1 MIFWVDRLSGFVARN
16 PVYPD
21 SSGQLAITMKY
32 LYFFFSIF
40 ILPFLVVTTKEA
52 SISSEMPVAEVLK
65 KLGDRSI
72 KHQPNMGL
80 KGVSAENGKR
90 LFLEG
95 ISKSPSGKKSKR
107 QSKHFVCTSCHNI
120 VQEDP
125 NLKVSDPQARLEY
138 AQEKNIPFLQGTTM
152 YGAVNRTSFYNGDY
166 YKKYG
171 DLVDKARN
179 DIREA
184 IQLCAVECAQG
195 RSLKH
200 WEIESVLAYL
210 WTLEMKLE
218 DLDLTDAD
226 LQKITEAVDKE
237 TNQEA
242 AISLLKSKY
251 LQASPATFIPPPTD
265 RKAGATDIT
274 GNPENGKLVYDLSCK
289 HCHENERY
297 SFFKL
302 DDSQLS
308 LAHLNKHFSKYSRY
322 STYQVSRWGTSPIP
336 GKKAYMPQYTKERMS
351 VQQLEDLRAY
361 VKQVAGK

>member
-1 MIFWVDRLSGFVARN
+1 
-16 PVYPD
+16 
-21 SSGQLAITMKY
+21 MKY
-32 LYFFFSIF
+32 LYLLFSLF
-40 ILPFLVVTTKEA
+40 IIPFLVVTTEKA
-52 SISSEMPVAEVLK
+52 SVTAEMPVAEVLK
-65 KLGDRSI
+65 QLGDKSI
-72 KHQPNMGL
+72 THQPNMGL
-80 KGVSAENGKR
+80 KGVSAENGKK

-95 ISKSPSGKKSKR
+95 ISKNANGKKSKK

-125 NLKVSDPQARLEY
+125 NLSVSDPQARLEY

-195 RSLKH
+195 RPLKH

-210 WTLEMKLE
+210 WTLEMKME
-218 DLDLTDAD
+218 DLDLA
-226 LQKITEAVDKE
+226 AVDFQTIKTAVDNG
-237 TNQEA
+237 TNQAA

-251 LQASPATFIPPPTD
+251 LQSSPATFIAPPDD
-265 RKAGATDIT
+265 RKAGAPNLT
-274 GNPENGKLVYDLSCK
+274 GNPDNGKLVYDLSCK
-289 HCHENERY
+289 HCHEGERY

-308 LAHLNKHFSKYSRY
+308 LSHLNKHFSKYSRY
-322 STYQVSRWGTSPIP
+322 STYQVSRWGTSPVP

-351 VQQLEDLRAY
+351 IQQLEDLRAY
-361 VKQVAGK
+361 VRQEAEK

>member
-1 MIFWVDRLSGFVARN
+1 M
-16 PVYPD
+16 
-21 SSGQLAITMKY
+21 
-32 LYFFFSIF
+32 
-40 ILPFLVVTTKEA
+40 VVTTEKTSVTNET
-52 SISSEMPVAEVLK
+52 PVAEVLK

-72 KHQPNMGL
+72 THQPNMGL
-80 KGVSAENGKR
+80 KGVSAENGKK

-95 ISKSPSGKKSKR
+95 ISKSPSGKKSKK

-125 NLKVSDPQARLEY
+125 DLSVSDPQARLEY
-138 AQEKNIPFLQGTTM
+138 AKAKGIPFLQGTTM

-210 WTLEMKLE
+210 WTLEMKME

-226 LQKITEAVDKE
+226 FQKITAAVDSDGNKD
-237 TNQEA
+237 N

-251 LQASPATFIPPPTD
+251 LQGSPATFIAPPED
-265 RKAGATDIT
+265 RKAGTANVT
-274 GNPENGKLVYDLSCK
+274 GNPENGRLIYDLSCK

-297 SFFKL
+297 SFYKL
-302 DDSQLS
+302 DDTKLS
-308 LAHLNKHFSKYSRY
+308 LSHLNKHFSRYSRY
-322 STYQVSRWGTSPIP
+322 STYQVSRWGTSPVP

-361 VKQVAGK
+361 VKQEASR

>member
-1 MIFWVDRLSGFVARN
+1 
-16 PVYPD
+16 
-21 SSGQLAITMKY
+21 MKY
-32 LYFFFSIF
+32 LYLLFSIF
-40 ILPFLVVTTKEA
+40 IIPFLVVTTEKA
-52 SISSEMPVAEVLK
+52 SVTAEMPVAEVLK
-65 KLGDRSI
+65 QLGDKSI
-72 KHQPNMGL
+72 THQPNMGL
-80 KGVSAENGKR
+80 KGVSAENGKK

-95 ISKSPSGKKSKR
+95 ISKNPNGKKSKK

-125 NLKVSDPQARLEY
+125 NLSVSDPQARLEY
-138 AQEKNIPFLQGTTM
+138 ADEKNIPFLQGTTM

-171 DLVDKARN
+171 TLVDKARN

-195 RSLKH
+195 RPLKH

-210 WTLEMKLE
+210 WTLEMKME
-218 DLDLTDAD
+218 DLELAAAD
-226 LQKITEAVDKE
+226 FQTIKTAVDNG
-237 TNQEA
+237 TNQAA

-251 LQASPATFIPPPTD
+251 LQGSPATFIAPPAD
-265 RKAGATDIT
+265 RKAGALNLT
-274 GNPENGKLVYDLSCK
+274 GNPDNGKLVYDLSCK
-289 HCHENERY
+289 HCHEHERY

-308 LAHLNKHFSKYSRY
+308 LNHLNKHFNKYSRY
-322 STYQVSRWGTSPIP
+322 STYQVSRWGTSPVA

-361 VKQVAGK
+361 VKQEAGK

>member
-1 MIFWVDRLSGFVARN
+1 
-16 PVYPD
+16 
-21 SSGQLAITMKY
+21 MKY
-32 LYFFFSIF
+32 LYILISIFSI
-40 ILPFLVVTTKEA
+40 PFLVVTTEKA
-52 SISSEMPVAEVLK
+52 SVTNETPVAEVLK

-72 KHQPNMGL
+72 THQPNMGL
-80 KGVSAENGKR
+80 KGVSAENGKK

-95 ISKSPSGKKSKR
+95 ISKSPSGKKSKK
-107 QSKHFVCTSCHNI
+107 QSKHFVCTSCHNV

-125 NLKVSDPQARLEY
+125 DLSVSDPQARLEY
-138 AQEKNIPFLQGTTM
+138 AKEKDIPFLQGTTM

-171 DLVDKARN
+171 NLVDKARN

-210 WTLEMKLE
+210 WTLEMKME
-218 DLDLTDAD
+218 DLNLTEAD
-226 LQKITEAVDKE
+226 FQKITIAVDNDDNKD
-237 TNQEA
+237 Q

-251 LQASPATFIPPPTD
+251 LQGSPATFIAPPEN
-265 RKAGATDIT
+265 RKAGAANVT
-274 GNPENGKLVYDLSCK
+274 GNPENGRLIYDLSCK

-297 SFFKL
+297 SFYKL
-302 DDSQLS
+302 DDTQLS
-308 LAHLNKHFSKYSRY
+308 LSHLNKHFSRYSRY
-322 STYQVSRWGTSPIP
+322 STYQVSRWGTSPVP

-351 VQQLEDLRAY
+351 VQQLEDLKAY
-361 VKQVAGK
+361 VKKEAGR

>member
-1 MIFWVDRLSGFVARN
+1 
-16 PVYPD
+16 
-21 SSGQLAITMKY
+21 MKY
-32 LYFFFSIF
+32 LYLLFSLFVI
-40 ILPFLVVTTKEA
+40 PFLVVTTKKA
-52 SISSEMPVAEVLK
+52 SVTAEMPVAEVLK
-65 KLGDRSI
+65 QLGDKSI

-80 KGVSAENGKR
+80 KGVSAENGKK

-95 ISKSPSGKKSKR
+95 ISKSPNGKKSKK

-125 NLKVSDPQARLEY
+125 NLSVSDPQARLEY

-210 WTLEMKLE
+210 WTLELKME
-218 DLDLTDAD
+218 DLNLADAD
-226 LQKITEAVDKE
+226 FQKIKTAVDKG
-237 TNQEA
+237 TNQAA

-251 LQASPATFIPPPTD
+251 LQGSPATFIPPPTD
-265 RKAGATDIT
+265 RKAGATNLT
-274 GNPENGKLVYDLSCK
+274 GNPKNGKLVYDLSCK
-289 HCHENERY
+289 HCHEEERY

-308 LAHLNKHFSKYSRY
+308 LDHLNKHFSKYSRY
-322 STYQVSRWGTSPIP
+322 STYQVSRWGTSPVP

-361 VKQVAGK
+361 VKQEAGK

>member
-1 MIFWVDRLSGFVARN
+1 MILLPTSNQQPAT
-16 PVYPD
+16 
-21 SSGQLAITMKY
+21 QTMKY
-32 LYFFFSIF
+32 LYLLFSIF
-40 ILPFLVVTTKEA
+40 IIPFLVVTTEKA
-52 SISSEMPVAEVLK
+52 SVTPEMPVAEVLK
-65 KLGDRSI
+65 KLGDKSI
-72 KHQPNMGL
+72 QHQPNMGL
-80 KGVSAENGKR
+80 KGVSAENGKK

-95 ISKSPSGKKSKR
+95 ISKSPDGKKSKK

-125 NLKVSDPQARLEY
+125 NLSVSNPQARLVY
-138 AQEKNIPFLQGTTM
+138 AKEKNIPFLQGTTM

-195 RSLKH
+195 RPLKH
-200 WEIESVLAYL
+200 WEIESILAYL
-210 WTLEMKLE
+210 WTLEIKMK
-218 DLDLTDAD
+218 DLNLTGTDF
-226 LQKITEAVDKE
+226 QKITAAIDKD
-237 TNQEA
+237 TNKVA

-251 LQASPATFIPPPTD
+251 LQGSPATFIAPPEN
-265 RKAGATDIT
+265 RKTGAANLM
-274 GNPENGKLVYDLSCK
+274 GNPKNGKLVYDLSCK

-308 LAHLNKHFSKYSRY
+308 FEHLDKHFGKYSRY

-351 VQQLEDLRAY
+351 VKQLEDLRAY
-361 VKQVAGK
+361 VKQEAEK